1 MSKPSTHR
9 SSPFAAQPSSNRP
22 PDYRS
27 RPPAQSAQPQ
37 TWDFTPLHDTT
48 SHYRTSGTMDID
60 DDNSVKSIGSNIVV
74 SSGTSN
80 PTMQAEGRRKIPEA
94 GRDSRMI
101 SNGQLGVHGST
112 AAKKRP
118 ALSSFDEVEIIENR
132 PMKKAKG
139 DEQAFL
145 DATSRGGTGAG
156 AGLVASMLGGRLGL
170 GKAPLRQQSQ
180 QAITPKLNEKVEL
193 QDAKP
198 VIGHHNTI
206 ARSNGTRPAVMT
218 PWTKSKPETTTNAV
232 DRRPAAA
239 PTKNHA
245 IFDLDSSDDEATND
259 VVPQKP
265 VMAAPKNMTEK
276 QAQRER
282 LQAAQRIASDRLRQE
297 AVEKKQGRSST
308 SRSSSVQQEAVKHP
322 VSIGEASGKDAV
334 QQPVPV
340 PVPVLAAQKPDGKV
354 ANSIIVKE
362 EIMNGV
368 TSDTVRS
375 IVPPKPANRV
385 NRDQDIIMLDSDSDH
400 EQDRRPLKDPR
411 RPAGQMKAPGLP
423 ATAAQP
429 ASNAMISATP
439 SQARAAKPTNQR
451 PSQYLGRE
459 KPHVQTS
466 SKSNLPTQP
475 LPSTNAMQAPS
486 RPPVH
491 AQIDRSAIAAAEK
504 ARHDAEIKRQR
515 EEQEKEQ
522 REIAEAD
529 AIIEAEAREREE
541 EARRSDGARRRIQEQ
556 NDRDAQVVRQAREA
570 ALAKKRAEEAQQ
582 RARAEAAKKKR
593 EDAAREQEQIAAAE
607 RDRVAAERELRKQRD
622 ADEATRA
629 GEEARR
635 KQQDVKDKIARRLAE
650 AIPETPRSG
659 PATTTADRVSSE
671 RCALERTPL
680 PAPEND
686 KCPLQNHAP
695 AVSDAELDRQRRIQ
709 AMKDRN
715 ERNQRLESENAER
728 NDLTN
733 EEVFQTKPAQYRGR
747 SEVGHS
753 RDDGFAPLPGPLAVS
768 HNKRLV
774 PLNNKPQLR
783 KITVKDVRLIQLKHG
798 GLPWDQV
805 PVAYRK
811 ATDIQQSQ
819 DALEKRLAQLK
830 ALLNADDEPVLD
842 FDEVDEG
849 ISVEQLRD
857 MLPNGPVKPP
867 PRGYTMR
874 LGEITASDAKII
886 NWKAEGITFESMVAL
901 HERETRSNL
910 SKTALQKRYSLLT
923 AALRGVKLN
932 DIDLLANVAKGD
944 RAAQERLNRLV
955 SEGMAT
961 NTPPPTPPPKKR
973 PDTALGEVSSAD
985 IQLVRWRD
993 NGTKFSDLP
1002 AAYKALCGIGWSD
1015 TTLRGRYTQVKTAV
1029 RDIDSALLDRVVA
1042 DETGAVD
1049 QLNRLIHGDRSETG
1063 NTPAGSFDSSS
1074 TLSGTQRA
1082 DSPTEFV
1089 IPALASEEIRGCRPT
1104 TAGKKVDETL
1114 LAYYFEA
1121 HALAQALEEAE
1132 TSDEEDLEDETP
1144 DPYYNKYT
1152 VQRRA
1157 ITQAE
1162 LDDDLDLEDRPWI
1175 TYGEDWLSKQ
1185 KANGKARSLTLETI
1199 DPAISAEM
1207 IQGAGLVW
1215 NLNEHGLVYATI
1227 TTRGGIVE
1235 TRVEQRLH
1243 ARKPNEQQP
1252 KIDPDELLK
1261 RTVYYVKERRV
1272 KIERCVEA
1280 SEDESV
1286 NAELFGED
1294 TEVTTIR
1301 TLLSDKTVD
1310 ETAYSALELA
1320 NEYAIRHWTK
1330 KVWQSSSRNLD
1341 QRTLEETE
1349 LRQEL
1354 VHELQDQQDDS
1365 LFERTETFECADGTT
1380 EERLREFDTT
1390 HLLKGGP

>member
-9 SSPFAAQPSSNRP
+9 SSPFAALPSSNRP

-48 SHYRTSGTMDID
+48 SNYHTSGTVDID

-80 PTMQAEGRRKIPEA
+80 STMQAEGRRKILEA
-94 GRDSRMI
+94 RRDSRMI

-118 ALSSFDEVEIIENR
+118 ALSSFDEVEIVENR
-132 PMKKAKG
+132 PLKRVKG

-145 DATSRGGTGAG
+145 DATSRGGTGAR
-156 AGLVASMLGGRLGL
+156 AGLGASMLGGRPGL
-170 GKAPLRQQSQ
+170 GKAPLRQQTQ
-180 QAITPKLNEKVEL
+180 QAITPKSSEKFEL
-193 QDAKP
+193 QDVKP
-198 VIGHHNTI
+198 VVGNLNTI
-206 ARSNGTRPAVMT
+206 SRSNGTRPAVLT
-218 PWTKSKPETTTNAV
+218 PWMKAKPETTMNAV

-239 PTKNHA
+239 SIKNPA

-265 VMAAPKNMTEK
+265 VMAAPINMTEK

-282 LQAAQRIASDRLRQE
+282 LQAAQRMASDRLRQE

-334 QQPVPV
+334 QQPVPM
-340 PVPVLAAQKPDGKV
+340 PVPVLAAQKPDGRV
-354 ANSIIVKE
+354 ANGVIVKE
-362 EIMNGV
+362 EIMNGA

-411 RPAGQMKAPGLP
+411 RPAGQMKAPGPP
-423 ATAAQP
+423 ATAAKP
-429 ASNAMISATP
+429 AINAMISATP

-459 KPHVQTS
+459 KPHVETS
-466 SKSNLPTQP
+466 LKSNLPTQP

-491 AQIDRSAIAAAEK
+491 AQVDRSAIAAAEK

-541 EARRSDGARRRIQEQ
+541 AARRSDGVRRQIQEQ
-556 NDRDAQVVRQAREA
+556 KDRDAQVARQAREA

-582 RARAEAAKKKR
+582 RAREEAARKRR
-593 EDAAREQEQIAAAE
+593 EDAAREREQIAAAE

-622 ADEATRA
+622 ADEAIRA
-629 GEEARR
+629 GEEARS

-650 AIPETPRSG
+650 AIPETPQSV
-659 PATTTADRVSSE
+659 PASTTADRVSIE
-671 RCALERTPL
+671 PVPPERTPL

-686 KCPLQNHAP
+686 KSPLQNHAA
-695 AVSDAELDRQRRIQ
+695 AVSDAGLAKQQRIQ

-715 ERNQRLESENAER
+715 ERNQRPESEIAER
-728 NDLTN
+728 DDLTN
-733 EEVFQTKPAQYRGR
+733 EQVSQTKPAQYRGR
-747 SEVGHS
+747 NEVAHS
-753 RDDGFAPLPGPLAVS
+753 RDDGFAPLPGPLTIS
-768 HNKRLV
+768 PHKRLV

-783 KITVKDVRLIQLKHG
+783 KITVDDVRLIQLKHG

-805 PVAYRK
+805 PVAYHS
-811 ATDIQQSQ
+811 ATNIQQSQ
-819 DALEKRLAQLK
+819 DALEIRLTQLK

-842 FDEVDEG
+842 FDEGVEG

-857 MLPNGPVKPP
+857 MLPNGPVKPH

-886 NWKAEGITFESMVAL
+886 NWKADGITFESMVAL
-901 HERETRSNL
+901 HERETSSNL

-932 DIDLLANVAKGD
+932 DIDLLAKVAKGD

-955 SEGMAT
+955 GEGMAT

-973 PDTALGEVSSAD
+973 HDTALSEVSSAD

-1002 AAYKALCGIGWSD
+1002 AAYKALCGIGRSD
-1015 TTLRGRYTQVKTAV
+1015 TTLRGRYHQLKTAV

-1063 NTPAGSFDSSS
+1063 NTPAESFDSSS
-1074 TLSGTQRA
+1074 TLSGSQRA
-1082 DSPTEFV
+1082 DSPFTFV
-1089 IPALASEEIRGCRPT
+1089 VSAPASEENRGGRPT

-1114 LAYYFEA
+1114 WTYFLEA
-1121 HALAQALEEAE
+1121 HALAQALDEAD

-1215 NLNEHGLVYATI
+1215 NLNEHGLVHATI

-1243 ARKPNEQQP
+1243 ARKPNEPQP
-1252 KIDPDELLK
+1252 KIDREELLK

-1330 KVWQSSSRNLD
+1330 KVWRSSSRNLD

-1354 VHELQDQQDDS
+1354 VHELQGQQDDS